1 MTELPPPALVEHASP
16 FDVATTLQRLT
27 AAIEA
32 AGLTIFARIDHAEGA
47 RQAGLEMPPAVVLIY
62 GHAKGGTPIM
72 LSAPRVALDLPLRVL
87 VRESQA
93 GTVVSWHSMAP
104 VLLAAGAPPAL
115 ANRLDGAQ
123 NLLLKALQP

>member
-1 MTELPPPALVEHASP
+1 MTELPPPAPVEHASP